1 MIVSCPLP
9 ASHKRATF
17 DRVYSELA
25 LHQAVI
31 RAYSKPLFTW
41 RKALGRSHDGRTLY
55 DFASDSLQNIAH
67 LHRQLAR
74 REFTYRPG
82 IELHF
87 NTNGKDR
94 TIYLYPWEERIVDL
108 MLYRELTK
116 YFHSVYEPSCFA
128 YRMGSHGVDSCQH
141 RVEEHIRK
149 LPRPLYFVK
158 RDVADYF
165 PSINHERLLTL
176 LADWIDPED
185 YLFNLLRQRIQF
197 EVLLED
203 GLTVHTADRGI
214 AFGTAIACF
223 FANLYLTPLDRQL
236 SKIKSL
242 KYFRYADDLLA
253 FSTDRTDTL
262 QAAELMGG
270 AFDSLRVQSKP
281 KAHRNFF
288 FPQTAGHTDSAFE
301 SVDRFQHLGLEFR
314 ADQSVGMAREKGRK
328 IRNLFRTAFRRKQRR
343 LRKQRHANARA
354 QLAVDIAR
362 DVVTEQFRSVALI
375 DYYLKHVNDEAQLR
389 ELDRWLAEEI
399 LSVTFGN
406 GHKRG
411 NFRRLPFRRLRAM
424 GLPSLRHRHRL
435 LRHGHLE
442 SSFFQMRN
450 ENLIMQ
456 QQRRLPSARQNIA
469 GHDSLQTGKHRQTT
483 LVRESAKC

>member
-1 MIVSCPLP
+1 MTVDCPLP
-9 ASHKRATF
+9 ASHKKATF

-55 DFASDSLQNIAH
+55 DFAADSLQNTSQ

-74 REFTYRPG
+74 KEFTYRPG

-116 YFHSVYEPSCFA
+116 YFHSVYEQSCFA

-141 RVEEHIRK
+141 RVEQHIRQ

-165 PSINHERLLTL
+165 PSINHECLLTL
-176 LADWIDPED
+176 LADWVEPND
-185 YLFNLLRQRIQF
+185 YLFKLLRQRIQF
-197 EVLLED
+197 EVLQED
-203 GLTVHTADRGI
+203 GLTVNTANRGI

-236 SKIKSL
+236 SKIKGL

-253 FSTDRTDTL
+253 FSADRSNTL
-262 QAAELMGG
+262 QAAELMGD
-270 AFDSLRVQSKP
+270 AFDCLRVQSKP

-288 FPQTAGHTDSAFE
+288 FPQTAGHTDGAFE
-301 SVDRFQHLGLEFR
+301 AVDRFQHLGLEFR

-328 IRNLFRTAFRRKQRR
+328 IRNLFRTAFRRKRHR
-343 LRKQRHANARA
+343 FSKQRHANGRA

-362 DVVTEQFRSVALI
+362 DVVNETFRSVAVI
-375 DYYLKHVNDEAQLR
+375 DYYLKHVNDEKQLR

-399 LSVTFGN
+399 LSVTFRN
-406 GHKRG
+406 GHKKG
-411 NFRRLPFRRLRAM
+411 NFRKLSFSRLRSM
-424 GLPSLRHRHRL
+424 GLPSLQHRRRL

-450 ENLIMQ
+450 ENLIAQ
-456 QQRRLPSARQNIA
+456 QQRRLPSARKHT
-469 GHDSLQTGKHRQTT
+469 GLDSLHTGKHRQTT